1 MRDELKRLQEKKE
14 EIDVMAHRQVR
25 RILWSGLGMAVIQ
38 VGFFF
43 RLTFWEF
50 SWDVMEPIAFF
61 TTTTGIVIGY
71 AYFLFTSRDPTYQD
85 FMQRLFNSRQR
96 KLCKKLNFDVERFK
110 ELQQKCKTP
119 LGASASIKNRVG
131 VELELEDPLQRDWF
145 SVGWTYFIGVFFTF
159 NKTGLSCFIGSRD
172 PKFYLTSCF
181 ASFFQFLTLAFMQLL
196 HLQES
201 SFSIE
206 SGVYLTLSILQ
217 ILNQPFQYLPGD
229 WSFVNDVNFYHL
241 VCAQCLFFFFF
252 FNLWNLQTQIEI
264 LICREQWFWQSFL
277 HLLWTMD
284 SDLSTWNYIW
294 GNFGS
299 NILSICYLTTL
310 VCYSILNPVYKPSC
324 LYHKKLRRPAT
335 LAQDSYS
342 QLLRCES
349 QKFHWAKKLL
359 YLNISLS
366 SK

>member
-1 MRDELKRLQEKKE
+1 
-14 EIDVMAHRQVR
+14 MAHRQVR

-229 WSFVNDVNFYHL
+229 WPFVNDVDFYHL
-241 VCAQCLFFFFF
+241 VCAQCLFFFF
-252 FNLWNLQTQIEI
+252 
-264 LICREQWFWQSFL
+264 LI
-277 HLLWTMD
+277 
-284 SDLSTWNYIW
+284 
-294 GNFGS
+294 FG
-299 NILSICYLTTL
+299 I
-310 VCYSILNPVYKPSC
+310 YK
-324 LYHKKLRRPAT
+324 LK
-335 LAQDSYS
+335 
-342 QLLRCES
+342 
-349 QKFHWAKKLL
+349 
-359 YLNISLS
+359 
-366 SK
+366 